1 MERLS
6 LRFSG
11 GLIKIC
17 KFNLLSQFSSFQ
29 YPTPQFALLH
39 SKDLSINGFSS
50 ACLNKREYIEFLF
63 DTLYLE
69 TGRIKKRKV
78 DSSLKRIKMNV
89 GCQIRRRC
97 VIVRLGSTCITKF
110 APQGSPTITTN
121 SSHCCYLA
129 QNLVVST
136 ILAKTLHIGALSVD
150 KLSIKHFT
158 RGAIN

>member
-29 YPTPQFALLH
+29 CPTPQFALLH

-78 DSSLKRIKMNV
+78 DSSLKRNKNEC
-89 GCQIRRRC
+89 GLSNPPP
-97 VIVRLGSTCITKF
+97 RLGGITKF

>member
-29 YPTPQFALLH
+29 CPTPPFALLH

-97 VIVRLGSTCITKF
+97 VIVI
-110 APQGSPTITTN
+110 
-121 SSHCCYLA
+121 
-129 QNLVVST
+129 LVVLPNSLRKEVLQLREILPIAVST
-136 ILAKTLHIGALSVD
+136 EPRSFHNPCKNTPYRSVEC
-150 KLSIKHFT
+150 
-158 RGAIN
+158 

>member
-1 MERLS
+1 MLIRGCHGDVTGKVFRWNNPEEPRTGAEKTVVDRVYWVHSELEYSSPDLVERLS

-29 YPTPQFALLH
+29 CPTPPFALLH

-78 DSSLKRIKMNV
+78 DSSLKRNKNEC
-89 GCQIRRRC
+89 G
-97 VIVRLGSTCITKF
+97 
-110 APQGSPTITTN
+110 
-121 SSHCCYLA
+121 
-129 QNLVVST
+129 
-136 ILAKTLHIGALSVD
+136 LSNPPPMCN
-150 KLSIKHFT
+150 
-158 RGAIN
+158 R

>member
-1 MERLS
+1 
-6 LRFSG
+6 
-11 GLIKIC
+11 
-17 KFNLLSQFSSFQ
+17 
-29 YPTPQFALLH
+29 
-39 SKDLSINGFSS
+39 
-50 ACLNKREYIEFLF
+50 
-63 DTLYLE
+63 
-69 TGRIKKRKV
+69 
-78 DSSLKRIKMNV
+78 MNV

-97 VIVRLGSTCITKF
+97 VIVRLGGITKF
-110 APQGSPTITTN
+110 APQGSPTITTQGSPTITTN

>member
-29 YPTPQFALLH
+29 CPTPPFALLH

-78 DSSLKRIKMNV
+78 DSSLKRNKNECGLSNPPPMCNRETWWYY
-89 GCQIRRRC
+89 QIRSARKSYNYEKFFP
-97 VIVRLGSTCITKF
+97 LLLLSTEPRSFHNPCKNT
-110 APQGSPTITTN
+110 P
-121 SSHCCYLA
+121 YR
-129 QNLVVST
+129 
-136 ILAKTLHIGALSVD
+136 SVEC
-150 KLSIKHFT
+150 
-158 RGAIN
+158 

>member
-1 MERLS
+1 MATLQVKFFDEIIPRNPGQAVDRVYWVHSELEYSSPDLVERLS

-29 YPTPQFALLH
+29 CPTPQFALLH

-78 DSSLKRIKMNV
+78 DSSLKRNKNEC
-89 GCQIRRRC
+89 G
-97 VIVRLGSTCITKF
+97 
-110 APQGSPTITTN
+110 
-121 SSHCCYLA
+121 
-129 QNLVVST
+129 
-136 ILAKTLHIGALSVD
+136 LSNPPPMCN
-150 KLSIKHFT
+150 
-158 RGAIN
+158 R

>member
-29 YPTPQFALLH
+29 CPTPQFALLH
-39 SKDLSINGFSS
+39 SKDLSINVFSS

-89 GCQIRRRC
+89 GCQIHRRC
-97 VIVRLGSTCITKF
+97 VIVRLGGITKY
-110 APQGSPTITTN
+110 APQGSPTITRN

-136 ILAKTLHIGALSVD
+136 ILAKTLYIGALSVD